1 MFDLFEG
8 CQGLLA
14 RLDLSELLYGRT
26 CQLVLGTRMTVVAS
40 LLAMLVAIL
49 LGLIAATAKV
59 SSVRLLRQLAEAYTI
74 IIRGVPELV
83 MLTLVYFGG
92 TRILRN
98 IVELL
103 GYGGRVEINAFVTGV
118 ATIGFIYG
126 AYATEVFRGAI
137 LAVPKGQL
145 EAAKACGMSRWLVI
159 RRILL
164 PQVWRFAIPGLG
176 NVWLVLLKATALM
189 SVVGLDEL
197 TRKGFI
203 AAGAT
208 FKHFTF
214 FAVVAIV
221 YLLLTTASYP
231 VIQWAERAAN
241 RGVRRA

>member
-1 MFDLFEG
+1 MTIVAA
-8 CQGLLA
+8 LL
-14 RLDLSELLYGRT
+14 S
-26 CQLVLGTRMTVVAS
+26 
-40 LLAMLVAIL
+40 MLVAIL

-59 SSVRLLRQLAEAYTI
+59 SSVRLLRRLAEAYTI
-74 IIRGVPELV
+74 VIRGVPELV

-103 GYGGRVEINAFVTGV
+103 GYGGRVEINAFATGI

-145 EAAKACGMSRWLVI
+145 EAARACGMSRSLVL

-214 FAVVAIV
+214 FAVIAIV
-221 YLLLTTASYP
+221 YLLLTTVSYP
-231 VIQWAERAAN
+231 VIQWAERYAN

>member
-26 CQLVLGTRMTVVAS
+26 CQLVLGTRMTIVAA
-40 LLAMLVAIL
+40 LLSMLVAIL

-59 SSVRLLRQLAEAYTI
+59 SSVRLLRRLAEAYTI
-74 IIRGVPELV
+74 VIRGVPELV

-103 GYGGRVEINAFVTGV
+103 GYGGRVEINAFATGI

-145 EAAKACGMSRWLVI
+145 EAARACGMSRSLVL

-214 FAVVAIV
+214 FAVIAIV
-221 YLLLTTASYP
+221 YLLLTTVSYP
-231 VIQWAERAAN
+231 VIQWAERYAN